1 MIGLFR
7 EFKQIPLFFVFAPF
21 PFAERVFFMDNKA
34 ITEIITKMLTN
45 NKFSALKELLTEMNV
60 VDIAQAIED
69 TELPENQV
77 RIFRLL
83 SKDFS
88 AEVFSYLDSD
98 SQSAIVDAITNTEI
112 KHLMD
117 DMFVDDA
124 VDFLEEVPA
133 NIVTRV
139 LAHTNPETR
148 DLINR
153 FLNYPE
159 NSAGSIM
166 TIEMVSF
173 PQSYTVD
180 MAVAEIRRTALDKET
195 IYTCYCTDSQRKLVG
210 AVPLRRLI
218 VSPGESEIKD
228 IMYDDD
234 QLIFVNTLDDQETV
248 ASLARK
254 YDLLSVPVVDNE
266 QRLVGI
272 ITIDDIVD
280 VIEDE
285 NTEDFEKM
293 ALLLPSEDEYLKT
306 GVFTLTKNRIVWLL
320 VLMISATFTGQIIE
334 GFEDKLSA
342 IAGLTASIPMLMDT
356 GGNSGNQVS
365 TLIIRGLA
373 LGDIKVKDYFKVL
386 WKEIR
391 VALLC
396 GIALAVVNFARMFI
410 IRAVTGGDTA
420 TPVFIVVCLS
430 MLCAVIVAKM
440 IGASLPMLA
449 KILHLDPALMAGPMI
464 TTIVDALTL
473 LIYFGFASLILTV

>member
-1 MIGLFR
+1 MENEVL
-7 EFKQIPLFFVFAPF
+7 
-21 PFAERVFFMDNKA
+21 N
-34 ITEIITKMLTN
+34 EIISKMLSN
-45 NKFSALKELLTEMNV
+45 NKFSALKDLLAEMNIV
-60 VDIAQAIED
+60 NIAHAIEE
-69 TELPENQV
+69 TETPEDQV

-83 SKDFS
+83 PKSSS
-88 AEVFSYLDSD
+88 AQVFSYLDSD
-98 SQSAIVDAITNTEI
+98 AQSSIVDAITNSEL
-112 KHLMD
+112 KFLME
-117 DMFVDDA
+117 DMFLDDA

-133 NIVTRV
+133 NVVTRV
-139 LAHTNPETR
+139 LAHTNPDTR
-148 DLINR
+148 NLINK
-153 FLNYPE
+153 FLKYPD

-173 PQSYTVD
+173 PETYTVD
-180 MAVAEIRRTALDKET
+180 MAISEIRRTALDKET

-210 AVPLRRLI
+210 SVPLRRLI
-218 VSPGESEIKD
+218 VSPGDSQVKD

-234 QLIFVNTLDDQETV
+234 QLIFVNTLDDQEAV
-248 ASLARK
+248 ASLAKK

-266 QRLVGI
+266 ERLVGI

-306 GVFTLTKNRIVWLL
+306 GVFTLTKNRIIWLL

-373 LGDIKVKDYFKVL
+373 LGDIKLKDYFKVL

-396 GIALAVVNFARMFI
+396 GIILATVNFVRMYI
-410 IRAVTGGDTA
+410 IRMITGSNVE

-430 MLCAVIVAKM
+430 MLCAVIVAKI

-449 KILHLDPALMAGPMI
+449 KLLHLDPALMAGPMI
-464 TTIVDALTL
+464 TTIVDALSL
-473 LIYFGFASLILTV
+473 LIYFGFANIFLTV